1 MCSCVKSDH
10 KAVIVNCDVDREND
24 KKSVEIDRT
33 KVTIY
38 DLNPNSLHN
47 LSDVL
52 LSYNWSAIIIA
63 LLFS

>member
-38 DLNPNSLHN
+38 DLNPIVCTICLMFCCHTIG
-47 LSDVL
+47 LPL
-52 LSYNWSAIIIA
+52 
-63 LLFS
+63 